1 MSPFLVALSGLG
13 FACLLLLMLPLV
25 GLMRRQERTAVRL
38 AAVQRRAMLGDRPR
52 RGAAHGATVTLI
64 ARLGEILAR
73 GLLSARTVQDVQ
85 VMLDSLGFRGRRAVG
100 VFIGTKVLLFVAL
113 PLLGYF
119 GSGLL
124 GHAAQGRLLAG
135 AIGAILGL
143 LLPEMVVRHLR
154 GRYLKQVERGIADG
168 LDMIVICS
176 EAGLG
181 LETAIQRTAHEIRP
195 AWPALGQEMALV
207 ASELRVLSDRRAALQ
222 GMGERTQLEPLRRLA
237 RVMIQSQQYGTPL
250 TQALRTL
257 AAELRQEQLI
267 AFEARAA
274 KLPVLLTMPMI
285 LFILPTVF
293 LVVAGPALLAVAKY
307 L

>member
-1 MSPFLVALSGLG
+1 MSPLFAALGGLAVA
-13 FACLLLLMLPLV
+13 CLLLMLPLM
-25 GLMRRQERTAVRL
+25 GLMRRQERTAARL
-38 AAVQRRAMLGDRPR
+38 ATVQRHAMLGDRPR
-52 RGAAHGATVTLI
+52 RGAARGATLGLI

-85 VMLDSLGFRGRRAVG
+85 AMLDSLGFRGRRAVG
-100 VFIGTKVLLFVAL
+100 VFIGTKLLLFVAL

-119 GSGLL
+119 GTGLL

-135 AIGAILGL
+135 AAGAILGL
-143 LLPEMVVRHLR
+143 LLPEMVVRQLR

-181 LETAIQRTAHEIRP
+181 LEAAIQRTAQEIRP
-195 AWPALGQEMALV
+195 AWPALGQEIGLV

-257 AAELRQEQLI
+257 AAELRQEQLV

-274 KLPVLLTMPMI
+274 KLPVLLTVPMI

-293 LVVAGPALLAVAKY
+293 LVVAGPALLAVAKF